1 MNIVQFWIVDTIVKV
16 TPKAPTQNTTTSQNG
31 VTSDHDRRNDDE
43 RSPLLPK

>member
-16 TPKAPTQNTTTSQNG
+16 TPKVQTQNTATIQNG
-31 VTSDHDRRNDDE
+31 VTSDHDQRNDDE